1 MEVYERVLIIWVAL
15 EIFRCNVFT
24 LKLYVKDNET
34 QLITLEMFNKVYQTR
49 TIRKKSVDERV
60 SLECSV
66 NTGVSIHWTGL
77 LVGEANYR
85 TKKKDF

>member
-24 LKLYVKDNET
+24 LKLYIKDNET

-49 TIRKKSVDERV
+49 TIRKKNLSMKEY
-60 SLECSV
+60 
-66 NTGVSIHWTGL
+66 H
-77 LVGEANYR
+77 
-85 TKKKDF
+85 